1 MVAMIGTFHFQD
13 RESGKLWRC
22 AGFTLVE
29 LLVVISV
36 MIVMISLVAPAF
48 HSITMGNAITRA
60 TSLIAD
66 QFALARQ
73 EATGRNRDVQIR
85 IIWLADGCR
94 ALQLW
99 VPSVSDTTRFV
110 PLAPMTILPNGIV
123 IATSEEMSPLIT
135 HAPIAQTQGEF
146 TRGRLSYCGFRFRAG
161 GGTDLDFPSTNN
173 FLSVVYAKDSA
184 ATRPPANYG
193 AVQVDS
199 LTGRVNTFRP

>member
-1 MVAMIGTFHFQD
+1 
-13 RESGKLWRC
+13 
-22 AGFTLVE
+22 
-29 LLVVISV
+29 
-36 MIVMISLVAPAF
+36 
-48 HSITMGNAITRA
+48 
-60 TSLIAD
+60 LIAD

-73 EATGRNRDVQIR
+73 EATGRNHDVQVR

-99 VPSVSDTTRFV
+99 VPSVSDITRFV
-110 PLAPMTILPNGIV
+110 PLASMKTLPDGIV

-146 TRGRLSYCGFRFRAG
+146 SRSTLSYCGFRFRAG
-161 GGTDLDFPSTNN
+161 GGTDLGFHSTNN
-173 FLSVVYAKDSA
+173 FLSVVYAKDGAVS
-184 ATRPPANYG
+184 RPPSNYG